1 MSPCGCLPL
10 PLSVLSWP
18 SSVRVP
24 SPTLGVLIYIFYF
37 YFLKLYVEQYK
48 ADAPYKED
56 SELSLKRDKREQTE
70 EEAGSHRGL
79 CATKPPKEGGGSF
92 FFALA
97 VCAIFAPVILGLG
110 LGMERSSL
118 LLGRA
123 SSVP

>member
-1 MSPCGCLPL
+1 VGL
-10 PLSVLSWP
+10 
-18 SSVRVP
+18 
-24 SPTLGVLIYIFYF
+24 
-37 YFLKLYVEQYK
+37 
-48 ADAPYKED
+48 
-56 SELSLKRDKREQTE
+56 KREQAE

-118 LLGRA
+118 KVCKSAKRAPILDLRLKRLWEERRA
-123 SSVP
+123 SAGGLWCDQIARSSPR

>member
-1 MSPCGCLPL
+1 MISK
-10 PLSVLSWP
+10 
-18 SSVRVP
+18 
-24 SPTLGVLIYIFYF
+24 FYLF
-37 YFLKLYVEQYK
+37 IYFLLIVEQYK
-48 ADAPYKED
+48 AEAPYRED
-56 SELSLKRDKREQTE
+56 SKLSLKRVKREQTE

-110 LGMERSSL
+110 LGLGMERSSL